1 MHQLQPQTRR
11 EQRIEEICAGVIRAL
26 TGHSGIRYRGRRL
39 HTGRQPLP
47 IHAPHLQ
54 ADPATDDFSSFR
66 GVADSIALRLQHSDA
81 VLHRTL
87 CPIDPVERLIFEL
100 LEQLRTESLAPDN
113 MPGMGHNMR
122 HRFTRWLE
130 GFHQSGLTG
139 SSVGTLLFT
148 VFQICWSRL
157 SGLPVPE
164 HTEGLIESTRAGIAP
179 MLGEDLAALRKHCRS
194 QARYAEH
201 AGAIARL
208 VRQMIL
214 DEVAVQHLPMK
225 PGDDEQINS
234 AFKLWLNFE
243 SNDST
248 AQDGLAIG
256 ESRAVENA
264 NRSYTVFH
272 DKYDRQEN
280 ARTLVRGE
288 LLQEYR
294 DQLDLRVV
302 ELGIN
307 RPRLVRQLALLLST
321 PAQKGWSFGEE
332 EGQIDGRRLAQLI
345 TSPAERRL
353 FRQAQYKPH
362 TDCVVSFLV
371 DCSGSMKTHA
381 EPVAIMVDVL
391 VRALQQAGAATE
403 VLGFTTGA
411 WNGGR
416 VQRDWQLA
424 SSPAKPGRLNEVLH
438 IVFKDADHSW
448 RQARR
453 DLAALLKA
461 DLYREGI
468 DGEAVDW
475 ACRRMNERPEK
486 RRILMVISD
495 GCPMDSATALAND
508 EFYLANHLL
517 QVVAQHELHGNV
529 EICALGVG
537 LDLSTY
543 YSRSLA
549 TGLPQSLNN
558 ELFFDIA
565 QLIGG
570 HRQHSKPAR

>member
-11 EQRIEEICAGVIRAL
+11 QQRIEEICAGVIRAL
-26 TGHSGIRYRGRRL
+26 TGHAGIRYRGQRL
-39 HTGRQPLP
+39 HAGHQPLP
-47 IHAPHLQ
+47 LHAPHLQ
-54 ADPATDDFSSFR
+54 ADPETDDFSSFR

-87 CPIDPVERLIFEL
+87 CPIDPVERMVFEL
-100 LEQLRTESLAPDN
+100 LEQLRTEALTPDH
-113 MPGMGHNMR
+113 MPGMANNLH
-122 HRFTRWLE
+122 HRFTKWLDA
-130 GFHQSGLTG
+130 FHLSGLTG
-139 SSVGTLLFT
+139 SSVGILLFT

-157 SGLPVPE
+157 TGLPVPE
-164 HTEGLIESTRAGIAP
+164 HTEGLIESTRAGIVP
-179 MLGEDLAALRKHCRS
+179 MLGADLAALRKHCHNQS
-194 QARYAEH
+194 EYAGH

-208 VRQMIL
+208 VRQMIR
-214 DEVAVQHLPMK
+214 DGGAVQNLHQK
-225 PGDDEQINS
+225 PVEDEQINS

-243 SNDST
+243 SKDSEVQ
-248 AQDGLAIG
+248 AGLAIG
-256 ESRAVENA
+256 DSRSFENA
-264 NRSYTVFH
+264 NSSYMVFN
-272 DKYDRQEN
+272 DKYDRQEK

-288 LLQEYR
+288 LLREYR
-294 DQLDLRVV
+294 DQLDQRIV

-307 RPRLVRQLALLLST
+307 RPRLARQLALLLST

-353 FRQAQYKPH
+353 FRQPQYKPH

-391 VRALQQAGAATE
+391 VCALQQAGAATE

-416 VQRDWQLA
+416 VQRDWQHA
-424 SSPAKPGRLNEVLH
+424 KSPEKPGRLNEVLH

-475 ACRRMNERPEK
+475 ACRRLNERPEK

-495 GCPMDSATALAND
+495 GCPMDSATALANG

-517 QVVAQHELHGNV
+517 QVVAQHEQQGNV

-543 YSRSLA
+543 YSRSLV

-558 ELFFDIA
+558 ELFFEIA
-565 QLIGG
+565 RLVGG
-570 HRQHSKPAR
+570 HRQQ